1 MFWNVRSLISK
12 IDSIRQEIQQIQP
25 DILNINESWLHVNID
40 DKDIEGYNLVR
51 QDRGVYPNGNI
62 MKGGGLCTYVKH
74 GIIFED
80 LIDLHCCNCDI
91 EITVTKY
98 KLPFTRDTTTTSP

>member
-25 DILNINESWLHVNID
+25 DILNINESWLHVKID
-40 DKDIEGYNLVR
+40 DKEIYIEGYNLVR
-51 QDRGVYPNGNI
+51 QDRGVYPIGNI
-62 MKGGGLCTYVKH
+62 MRGTYVKH
-74 GIIFED
+74 GIIFEE
-80 LIDLHCCNCDI
+80 LIDLHYCNCDI